1 MHIAMLSAE
10 FPPRWGGM
18 GSTVFH
24 LSAALVNRGHRV
36 TVITRSG
43 AGKPPRQDGVSV
55 IEVGWAK
62 IPMEF
67 TRSYGRRAIAEL
79 ERLNEMDSVDVVH
92 LHCPMISWSASQF
105 GHCIERIAPVVSS
118 LHGSW
123 LGERDGLIEASR
135 AKEAAVWANVNDIA
149 IRFTAGRYA
158 KFENYAINHSMICV
172 ANSNATKEDFE
183 SRYSPPSDWRCE
195 VTHWGV
201 DTEMFRPLDRGNT
214 EECRL
219 ADEIRTRFGSGSP
232 DSKLILAVGRLA
244 ARKGYSTLIRGF
256 SALNSEMPNSNLVIV
271 GRGHLKRRLM
281 NLAKSLGVGE
291 KVKIESSMSFTE
303 LAHLY
308 RSSDLVVYPSF
319 YEGQGLIPL
328 EAMSSGIPVV
338 TVDHGP
344 LPEMVDN
351 TVGALFTMGDTD
363 SMVSAMKDALTE
375 DSSHKGSQG
384 RDRVLERFTYSGNA
398 ESFENIYL
406 EAIQMAD

>member
-43 AGKPPRQDGVSV
+43 AGKPPHQEGVEV
-55 IEVGWAK
+55 IEVGWAR

-67 TRSYGRRAIAEL
+67 TRSYGRRAISEL
-79 ERLNEMDSVDVVH
+79 ERLNERLNVDVVH
-92 LHCPMISWSASQF
+92 LHCPMISWATPQF
-105 GHCIERIAPVVSS
+105 HHCIQNIAPVVSS

-123 LGERDGLIEASR
+123 LGERDGLLEASM

-149 IRFTAGRYA
+149 IRLSAERYA
-158 KFENYAINHSMICV
+158 KFESIAIRESSICV
-172 ANSNATKEDFE
+172 ANSHATKEDFD
-183 SRYSPPSDWRCE
+183 SRYNPPPNWDCE
-195 VTHWGV
+195 VIHWGV
-201 DTEMFRPLDRGNT
+201 DTEMFRPIDIEK
-214 EECRL
+214 EEEKL
-219 ADEIRTRFGSGSP
+219 NFTEIRKRFGAVSP
-232 DSKLILAVGRLA
+232 GSKLILAVGRLA

-256 SALNSEMPNSNLVIV
+256 SALNEEMPNTKLVIV

-281 NLAKSLGVGE
+281 RLAKSLGVE
-291 KVKIESSMSFTE
+291 EDVRIESSLSFAE
-303 LAHLY
+303 LAQLY

-328 EAMSSGIPVV
+328 EAMASGVPVV

-344 LPEMVDN
+344 LPEMVDES
-351 TVGALFTMGDTD
+351 VGALFTMGNIE
-363 SMVSAMKDALTE
+363 SMVFVMREVLKTGRE
-375 DSSHKGSQG
+375 KGGQG
-384 RDRVLERFTYSGNA
+384 RARVLQKFTYSGNA
-398 ESFENIYL
+398 ESFEKVYI
-406 EAIQMAD
+406 EAIKR